1 MSRQLWTSNAIAH
14 ECISGCSLF
23 GKHKR
28 VQCCTWRLEISCR
41 RAACSGKLSA
51 ASALDPPFHW
61 ILFFSFFSMSPIP
74 SNTLVMSYIL
84 RFCTCNSTV
93 SDKSALRPKQLFWR
107 KGVLSLPQV
116 HQQLCLGQARHQA
129 LLLLNLRISWSKD
142 QGSCHIDSCLHD
154 WRVQSNLIEN
164 VQLQGLQ
171 SVSAWNRVS
180 SKTDV
185 IINQRT

>member
-1 MSRQLWTSNAIAH
+1 MSQQLWTGNAIAH
-14 ECISGCSLF
+14 ERISGCSMLDM
-23 GKHKR
+23 HKR
-28 VQCCTWRLEISCR
+28 AQCCTWRLEISCR

-93 SDKSALRPKQLFWR
+93 SDKFALREKQLFWR
-107 KGVLSLPQV
+107 KGGLSLPQG

-129 LLLLNLRISWSKD
+129 LLLLDSRISWSTG
-142 QGSCHIDSCLHD
+142 QGNCHIDSCLHD
-154 WRVQSNLIEN
+154 ERVQSSLTET

-171 SVSAWNRVS
+171 SDSAWNGVS
-180 SKTDV
+180 CKTDV
-185 IINQRT
+185 IMTQCT